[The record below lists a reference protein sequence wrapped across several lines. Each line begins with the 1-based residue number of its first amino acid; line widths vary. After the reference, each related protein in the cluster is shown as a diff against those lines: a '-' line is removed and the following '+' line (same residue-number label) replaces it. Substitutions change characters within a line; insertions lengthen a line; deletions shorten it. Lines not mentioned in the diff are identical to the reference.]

1 MSIQSLVMSKPAL
14 ATLFMS
20 RASEAIHE
28 NSGRRTASRALEA
41 AIRRTVAYPAFLIE
55 NGIDPE
61 RALSPEVFGELPLMD
76 KKSYVERFPLQ
87 QRVLDGKLA
96 SGYTIEKSSGYSGAT
111 NYWLRTPEEDALI
124 PSYMEFAFRQFYRLD
139 LRSTLLVMGMALGTW
154 TAGMKLSQALREV
167 AATGKYP
174 LTVITPGIDLDE
186 ILQTV
191 GDLSSSYDQT
201 VIVAYPPFAKVI
213 IDEGIRRGID
223 WKSLNVRLAVGGEGF
238 SEEWRA
244 HLGDK
249 LGHDTSRDLL
259 AVSSGFG
266 AADLGA
272 SVGRE
277 YPVTVLIRQLAA
289 ADTALAREL
298 FGGGEVPSLF
308 QYSPSGT
315 YIEEVDGQLV
325 FTVKSGVPLVRYAI
339 GDRGGVIPFGRMT
352 SVLEDHG
359 YDVAARLQELGY
371 ERGDLWRLPFFYCL
385 GRTDGVVFVGG
396 VNVYPEN
403 VATAL
408 SSLDDEHVLGHKL
421 ATTLSEDG
429 FTQRLLVLVE
439 YKADSL
445 SDVEREQLAARYRPV
460 IVDGIARDNSEY
472 RRLRQ
477 VAAELA
483 EPVVHVYPTGGG
495 PFAEDVGKIK
505 RKYVL

>member
-1 MSIQSLVMSKPAL
+1 MSKPAL

-20 RASEAIHE
+20 RAAESVHE
-28 NSGRRTASRALEA
+28 NGGRRTAARAVEA
-41 AIRRTVAYPAFLIE
+41 AIKRTNAYPAVLIE
-55 NGIDPE
+55 NGVDPE
-61 RALSPEVFGELPLMD
+61 QALRPEMFGELPLID
-76 KKSYVERFPLQ
+76 KKSYVERYPLRD
-87 QRVLDGKLA
+87 RVLDGKLTSA
-96 SGYTIEKSSGYSGAT
+96 YTIEKSSGYSGVT

-154 TAGMKLSQALREV
+154 TAGMKMSQALREV

-174 LTVITPGIDLDE
+174 LTVITPGINLDE
-186 ILQTV
+186 ILETV
-191 GDLSSSYDQT
+191 RDLSPSYEQT
-201 VIVAYPPFAKVI
+201 VIVAYPPFAKLL

-223 WKSLNVRLAVGGEGF
+223 WKALNVRLAVGGEGF

-244 HLGDK
+244 HLGAK
-249 LGHDTSRDLL
+249 LGHDTTRDLL

-277 YPVTVLIRQLAA
+277 YPATVLIRQLAA
-289 ADTALAREL
+289 ADTALARDL
-298 FGGGEVPSLF
+298 FGEGEVPNLF

-315 YIEEVDGQLV
+315 HIEAVGGQLV
-325 FTVKSGVPLVRYAI
+325 FSVVSGIPLVRYAI
-339 GDRGGVIPFGRMT
+339 GDRGGVIPFGKMAST
-352 SVLEDHG
+352 LEDHG
-359 YDVAARLQELGY
+359 YDLQARLAELGY

-403 VATAL
+403 VSTAL
-408 SSLDDEHVLGHKL
+408 SSLDDPSVLGYKL
-421 ATTLSEDG
+421 ATTMADDG

-439 YKADSL
+439 YEAGSL
-445 SDVEREQLAARYRPV
+445 SDAERASLAEHYLPAV
-460 IVDGIARDNSEY
+460 ADGIARDNAEY
-472 RRLRQ
+472 RRLRE
-477 VAAELA
+477 VAPELA